1 MCPEVA
7 IGLPV
12 PRPPILVVTLDGEQ
26 RVRGVARPDQDHTD
40 ALGAQARNIDTPL
53 DGFVFKARS
62 PSCGL
67 GTTPVHGPHGG
78 VLGLGDGAFAAALA
92 ARFPALPLC
101 NESDLQDPSFLT
113 AFAVRLFCHRQ
124 WRQSTHPQQALNT
137 LRRRSEGLDE
147 PLLSGTRRFIEHL
160 AAPAG

>member
-1 MCPEVA
+1 M
-7 IGLPV
+7 
-12 PRPPILVVTLDGEQ
+12 
-26 RVRGVARPDQDHTD
+26 
-40 ALGAQARNIDTPL
+40 
-53 DGFVFKARS
+53 FKARS

-124 WRQSTHPQQALNT
+124 WRQST